1 VEDARILGGKLERV
15 DTLYRLGIRILNPLW
30 KGETCIGGSHDT
42 DSGLTRFG
50 KESLSRAASL
60 GMILDISHASE
71 ASAQEIF
78 EIAEKANRPVIAS
91 HSNAYEVCPVSRNLK
106 KSQIQKILSADGII
120 GINLHRH
127 FLKMDGNAKLE
138 IPELPQLIALLPLFI
153 WIALMFTWRY
163 VSYECATRVE
173 DGTLSFAR
181 LFGKSRRVLWSCRVS
196 ELLYAAPDTPEA
208 RAHAKAL
215 APHAP
220 LHDYTSGADVPLCYL
235 AVASVNEKLHLVR
248 FDCYDEL
255 IRTLR
260 FYNKS
265 VLTK

>member
-1 VEDARILGGKLERV
+1 MSEENAFRFAEFAHPVAVKGKVRRNRILL
-15 DTLYRLGIRILNPLW
+15 
-30 KGETCIGGSHDT
+30 
-42 DSGLTRFG
+42 LTV
-50 KESLSRAASL
+50 LALASL
-60 GMILDISHASE
+60 
-71 ASAQEIF
+71 
-78 EIAEKANRPVIAS
+78 
-91 HSNAYEVCPVSRNLK
+91 AYVLLTTVAIK
-106 KSQIQKILSADGII
+106 
-120 GINLHRH
+120 
-127 FLKMDGNAKLE
+127 
-138 IPELPQLIALLPLFI
+138 LPQLIALLPLFI
-153 WIALMFTWRY
+153 WIVLMFTWRY

-208 RAHAKAL
+208 RAHAQAL

-220 LHDYTSGADVPLCYL
+220 LHDYTSGAAVPLRYL

-255 IRTLR
+255 VRTLR